1 MHRTGTTRHTY
12 TLDEHHLYGASRLGM
27 EVYDNVKLADVQVLT
42 HPVFGTIVTAFP
54 VTVNDEFAEER
65 ELKMKR
71 YELNSHQSSV
81 HITVSD
87 RKLSVEGAP
96 GQTAHY
102 LPDVVFYGD
111 YYSAGMLKN
120 GRHGQETNIKTRYKH
135 QGQEGD
141 DEINGEGNSY
151 AYEYR
156 MSDPRTV
163 RFWSLDPLSAKYP
176 YNSPYAFSENILIH
190 AIELEGLE
198 RRVVISVKYREY
210 NDNEKLIN
218 ITDYKVILTTI
229 DVVQRVH
236 AEAILNIFGGTLPG
250 EEYLGTQEVK
260 IEFDNRGNNEFQT
273 QYTSSKTE
281 FTDWLNGLNK
291 GEDIGSGIL
300 VLGSGSG
307 ERNEKKKVWKTIDL
321 GSFLEIMNNLVTT
334 KRTPG
339 GRNLQKSKRYSS
351 DEFERI
357 AEEIQFEPERNQKMK
372 TEGIQ
377 EWFGPHK
384 KKQGDSVLYKVYQ
397 ADTVVKEAKQL
408 SPTLR
413 VWTGDIDKNTHEK
426 KIVKNK

>member
-1 MHRTGTTRHTY
+1 
-12 TLDEHHLYGASRLGM
+12 
-27 EVYDNVKLADVQVLT
+27 
-42 HPVFGTIVTAFP
+42 
-54 VTVNDEFAEER
+54 
-65 ELKMKR
+65 
-71 YELNSHQSSV
+71 
-81 HITVSD
+81 
-87 RKLSVEGAP
+87 
-96 GQTAHY
+96 
-102 LPDVVFYGD
+102 
-111 YYSAGMLKN
+111 
-120 GRHGQETNIKTRYKH
+120 
-135 QGQEGD
+135 
-141 DEINGEGNSY
+141 
-151 AYEYR
+151 